1 MAHDDRGAYPDLDRI
16 RQLAGELAAT
26 DSGRA
31 GELACAL
38 ADAVLGIADRVDAL
52 WQLITAVV
60 SAADTAPGAQEA
72 PPAEFLQALTSAR
85 GSGHQGVRLSIAGRE
100 WIAAVSQDQRSADP
114 VRAWAALQRLAG
126 ADGPAGDTDQGDR

>member
-1 MAHDDRGAYPDLDRI
+1 MAHDDTGAYPDLERI
-16 RQLAGELAAT
+16 RRLAGELAAT
-26 DSGRA
+26 DSGPA
-31 GELACAL
+31 GELACVL

-60 SAADTAPGAQEA
+60 SAAGTEPGAQEA
-72 PPAEFLQALTSAR
+72 PPAEFLQALTSAH

-100 WIAAVSQDQRSADP
+100 WVAAVSQDQRSADP

-126 ADGPAGDTDQGDR
+126 ADGPAGDTDQGDK